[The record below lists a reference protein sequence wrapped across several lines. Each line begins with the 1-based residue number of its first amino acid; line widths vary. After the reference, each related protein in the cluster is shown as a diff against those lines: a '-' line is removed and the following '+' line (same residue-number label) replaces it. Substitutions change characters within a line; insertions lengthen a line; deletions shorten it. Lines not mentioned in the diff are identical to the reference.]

1 MLLGELWRPED
12 SMMPALLSSP
22 VVGDSILIVRPWD
35 LRLLFST
42 WAWPRLPAEPC
53 GRVLYSDRHRSVWS
67 PNECFLGFTVF
78 VEFLLVLCS
87 SFSIE
92 IFFRLFEPFTATVY
106 IKKDWI
112 GAKYYRKGS
121 GERYFIILIDI
132 SLNLPQPEFFLCLY
146 FFVTR
151 ECESTRA
158 ADETWTLSYHC
169 LYLCGSVGPS
179 WAWFAWPPP
188 QQPQPQQ
195 SRGPPHPSPGMINQA
210 ISSALRIWFIK
221 RPEQDFL
228 FWSFQTWLRIWQLI
242 IPCLV
247 VPRSLLTLHPSSLTL
262 TVVNMMICRSWS
274 EGVREWGASLT
285 RVNVG
290 KLSLVVRLVIQ
301 TPGGLGAS
309 QL

>member
-132 SLNLPQPEFFLCLY
+132 SLNLYMLY
-146 FFVTR
+146 IHT
-151 ECESTRA
+151 
-158 ADETWTLSYHC
+158 
-169 LYLCGSVGPS
+169 SVG
-179 WAWFAWPPP
+179 F
-188 QQPQPQQ
+188 
-195 SRGPPHPSPGMINQA
+195 
-210 ISSALRIWFIK
+210 F
-221 RPEQDFL
+221 
-228 FWSFQTWLRIWQLI
+228 
-242 IPCLV
+242 
-247 VPRSLLTLHPSSLTL
+247 SLLVLFCTGRGRVWEYQGSRWDLD
-262 TVVNMMICRSWS
+262 S
-274 EGVREWGASLT
+274 E
-285 RVNVG
+285 
-290 KLSLVVRLVIQ
+290 LSLSISMWFCRTILGLVRLAAPTAATAPAVPWSSSPFTRDDQSSDIFSI
-301 TPGGLGAS
+301 TDMIY
-309 QL
+309 